1 MRPRLAD
8 DAIFAEAVALMSD
21 LPSEASKRVA
31 LAALKLF
38 SRAGFHT
45 TTTRDIS
52 NEAQVSA
59 GALYTYFS
67 SKEDILYRWM
77 LAGHSAVLSLA
88 QDALRS
94 NVRSPEESV
103 YGVVYEISKWH
114 AVHWILSRVIGLRL
128 ADLSSEHYEV
138 IYGLRLQIEDCLR
151 DPIEDGQ
158 DSGVFSV
165 TDSTVL
171 LNAIFALM
179 LDVSRWFRRHDIAAD
194 DLADRYGRLALAML
208 KAGI

>member
-1 MRPRLAD
+1 MTPRYVE
-8 DAIFAEAVALMSD
+8 DAIFEEEVALIED

-38 SRAGFHT
+38 SRAGFHP
-45 TTTRDIS
+45 TTTRDITI
-52 NEAQVSA
+52 EAQVSA

-77 LAGHSAVLSLA
+77 LAGHNEVLSSA
-88 QDALRS
+88 RDALQRNS
-94 NVRSPEESV
+94 GDPEKSV

-114 AVHWILSRVIGLRL
+114 AVHWTLSRVIGLRL
-128 ADLSSEHYEV
+128 ADLSSEHYKV
-138 IYGLRLQIEDCLR
+138 IYDLRLEIENCLR
-151 DPIEDGQ
+151 EPIVAGLQ
-158 DSGVFSV
+158 SGIFSF

-179 LDVSRWFRRHDIAAD
+179 LDISRWFRRHDIAPD
-194 DLADRYGRLALAML
+194 DLADRYGRLALSML